1 MATLDQILSNPEWLP
16 HQIDQSGKEMLFV
29 RFTRD
34 EMNEHEF
41 LANQT
46 GKEQQ
51 WVSIKDLHGA
61 RLQTGP
67 VSFIFHS
74 GFCRSTL
81 LLRALVV
88 EGKILGLNEPEIFNS
103 LSRLTDPSDQ
113 LIALVIDLLSRPH
126 CPGEAIVIKP
136 SNFQN
141 RLIPKIMVTRKDVQA
156 ILLTNTLDEF
166 LWAIV
171 RKGLL
176 GRQWGRQTYL
186 VAAAYAGEVDAF
198 EALIPGM
205 TDLQVAALG
214 WLLMQNWFEMSQRD
228 IGASRVAVLQ
238 SSHFDKDRAATLAA
252 SAAHL
257 ELGLEK
263 RDISAILDGPVF
275 ATDAKTGADYATKEA
290 RDVERSRSA
299 VTQDEIREVGAWI
312 AELARVSGLSVPL
325 KQTLR

>member
-1 MATLDQILSNPEWLP
+1 MATLNQILANPEWLP
-16 HQIDQSGKEMLFV
+16 HHIDQSGEEMLFV

-34 EMNEHEF
+34 EKKAHEF
-41 LANQT
+41 LANQR
-46 GKEQQ
+46 GREQQ
-51 WVSIKDLHGA
+51 WVSIRELHAA
-61 RLQTGP
+61 RLQSCS

-81 LLRALVV
+81 LLRALSV
-88 EGKILGLNEPEIFNS
+88 EGKVVGLNEPEILNS
-103 LSRLTDPSDQ
+103 LSRLADPSDE

-126 CPGEAIVIKP
+126 SAGETIVIKP

-141 RLIPKIMVTRKDVQA
+141 RLIPKIMATRKDLRA

-198 EALIPGM
+198 EALVPGM

-214 WLLMQNWFEMSQRD
+214 WLLMQSWFETSYRT
-228 IGASRVAVLQ
+228 IGASRVGVLH
-238 SSHFDKDRAATLAA
+238 SSHFDRNRAATIAA

-257 ELGLEK
+257 GIGLKE
-263 RDISAILDGPVF
+263 RDVSAILDGPVF
-275 ATDAKTGADYATKEA
+275 ATDAKTGADYAAKQA
-290 RDVERSRSA
+290 RDDERSHSA
-299 VTQDEIREVGAWI
+299 VTEDEIRDVSRWI

-325 KQTLR
+325 KQTL

>member
-1 MATLDQILSNPEWLP
+1 
-16 HQIDQSGKEMLFV
+16 MLFV

-34 EMNEHEF
+34 EMKAHEF
-41 LANQT
+41 LANQR
-46 GKEQQ
+46 GKDQQ

-61 RLQTGP
+61 SLQTGP

-81 LLRALVV
+81 LLRALGV
-88 EGKILGLNEPEIFNS
+88 EGKVLGLNEPEILNS
-103 LSRLTDPSDQ
+103 LSRLADPSDE

-126 CPGEAIVIKP
+126 SAGAAMLIKP

-141 RLIPKIMVTRKDVQA
+141 RLISKIMATRQDMQA
-156 ILLTNTLDEF
+156 ILLTNALDEF

-186 VAAAYAGEVDAF
+186 VAATYAGQVDAF
-198 EALIPGM
+198 EALVPGM

-214 WLLMQNWFEMSQRD
+214 WLLMQNWFETSQRT
-228 IGASRVAVLQ
+228 IGASRVAVLH
-238 SSHFDKDRAATLAA
+238 SAHFDQNRAATLAS

-257 ELGLEK
+257 ALGLET
-263 RDISAILDGPVF
+263 RDIRAILDGPVF
-275 ATDAKTGADYATKEA
+275 ATDAKSGADYAAKEA

-299 VTQDEIREVGAWI
+299 VTEDEIREVSAWI

-325 KQTLR
+325 KQTL

>member
-1 MATLDQILSNPEWLP
+1 
-16 HQIDQSGKEMLFV
+16 MLFV

-34 EMNEHEF
+34 EMNAHEF
-41 LANQT
+41 LANQR
-46 GKEQQ
+46 GKEHQ

-61 RLQTGP
+61 RLQAGP
-67 VSFIFHS
+67 VGFIFHS

-81 LLRALVV
+81 LLRALSV
-88 EGKILGLNEPEIFNS
+88 EGKVLGLNEPEILNS

-126 CPGEAIVIKP
+126 PAGEAIVIKP

-141 RLIPKIMVTRKDVQA
+141 RLIPKIMATRKVMQA
-156 ILLTNTLDEF
+156 ILLTNALDEF

-186 VAAAYAGEVDAF
+186 VAATYAGEVDAF

-214 WLLMQNWFEMSQRD
+214 WLLMQNWFGTSQRD
-228 IGASRVAVLQ
+228 VGASRVAMLQ
-238 SSHFDKDRAATLAA
+238 SSHFDQNRAATITS

-257 ELGLEK
+257 SLGLQE

-275 ATDAKTGADYATKEA
+275 ATDAKTGIDYVTKEA

-299 VTQDEIREVGAWI
+299 VTEDEIREVSAWI
-312 AELARVSGLSVPL
+312 GELARVSGLSVPL